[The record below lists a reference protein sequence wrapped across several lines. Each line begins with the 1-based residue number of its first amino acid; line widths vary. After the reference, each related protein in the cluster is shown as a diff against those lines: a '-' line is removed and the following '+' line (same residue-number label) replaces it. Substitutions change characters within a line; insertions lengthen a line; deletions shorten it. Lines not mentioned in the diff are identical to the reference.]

1 MIKTSSLP
9 RNHMLS
15 SPRPASS
22 SSRSTRVLEE
32 LQENLENIQK
42 ELENTKQQVNNNNIF
57 KASPSHMYQLQ
68 VARDT
73 KEQYEKENQSFIES
87 NKQLRAEIH
96 EVMQVLE
103 SKQQLLDDTKKQYLS
118 NENRVKQLKDEAMAA
133 RKELDDL
140 KRRELMIE
148 KERRT
153 VGILKEKLS
162 QQSKLLDQSVT
173 RHQTEF
179 DKEIQAQK
187 ELLESIQQETQRL
200 KSLNIADIVKEKI
213 EKQASER
220 KRLIEDLKRVEE
232 EMEENTQSF
241 IEQIKSDLT
250 ALLNHVD
257 TQPDL
262 SEQVNQCKDAVNSL
276 SVKIK

>member
-1 MIKTSSLP
+1 
-9 RNHMLS
+9 MLS

-57 KASPSHMYQLQ
+57 KVSPSHMYQLQ

-153 VGILKEKLS
+153 VEILKEKLS

-200 KSLNIADIVKEKI
+200 KSLNIADIVKEKV

>member
-1 MIKTSSLP
+1 
-9 RNHMLS
+9 
-15 SPRPASS
+15 
-22 SSRSTRVLEE
+22 
-32 LQENLENIQK
+32 
-42 ELENTKQQVNNNNIF
+42 
-57 KASPSHMYQLQ
+57 
-68 VARDT
+68 
-73 KEQYEKENQSFIES
+73 
-87 NKQLRAEIH
+87 
-96 EVMQVLE
+96 MQVLE

-153 VGILKEKLS
+153 VEILKEKLS

-200 KSLNIADIVKEKI
+200 KSLNIADIVKEKV

-232 EMEENTQSF
+232 EMEKNTQSF

-262 SEQVNQCKDAVNSL
+262 SEQVNQCKDAINSL

>member
-42 ELENTKQQVNNNNIF
+42 ELENTKQQVNNNYIF
-57 KASPSHMYQLQ
+57 MTFPSHIYQLQ

-118 NENRVKQLKDEAMAA
+118 NENKVKQLKDEAMAA

-153 VGILKEKLS
+153 VEILKEKLS

-200 KSLNIADIVKEKI
+200 KSLNIADIVKEKV

-232 EMEENTQSF
+232 EMEVNTQSF
-241 IEQIKSDLT
+241 IEQIKGDLT

-262 SEQVNQCKDAVNSL
+262 SEQVNQCKDAVSSL